1 PLISQ
6 GGTLL
11 VTVKTGAG
19 GGFQVEGRSPKTG
32 ALIWTQPTGWIAPPH
47 NWYPSMGP
55 CVTPWNEVAIPG
67 PGGTVLLRN
76 KLDLPSA
83 SVRQLAFFGNAN
95 YPANPAAYDNNVFI
109 NTPISSDSRG
119 NLFFGFMVTGATPV
133 PLASGLA
140 RLTPAGVGTWVSA
153 ATMSGDPGQIK

>member
-1 PLISQ
+1 GHDPQHQANSPWVSQTMTHILWQTPVDQNPQYSGVNLLIHYGSPLISQ

-19 GGFQVEGRSPKTG
+19 GGFQGEGRSPKTR
-32 ALIWTQPTGWIAPPH
+32 ALVWRQPTGWIAPPH

-95 YPANPAAYDNNVFI
+95 YTANPAAYDNNVFI
-109 NTPISSDSRG
+109 NTPISSD
-119 NLFFGFMVTGATPV
+119 
-133 PLASGLA
+133 
-140 RLTPAGVGTWVSA
+140 
-153 ATMSGDPGQIK
+153 